1 MMDGMIE
8 ALDSLKKQKIT
19 PVRKSTNLSFGTK
32 AQCKEMFK
40 EAFLQTDKTVT
51 EFKWLPEYEKVID
64 WMHNTNGKGLCLR
77 GDCGRGKSNILSGV
91 LPVLFM
97 MIFRKVLRVDQ
108 AEEIPEQLTELL
120 RRKIIGIDEIGTEPQ
135 CNDYGERFEG
145 FNRIINLAEREI
157 RLLFITTNLGRQD
170 ILDRYGE
177 RTWERINRLCLVI
190 NFKGESLR

>member
-1 MMDGMIE
+1 MDGMTE
-8 ALDSLKKQKIT
+8 ALEKLKKQKIT
-19 PVRKSTNLSFGTK
+19 PVRKSTNLSFGTLEE
-32 AQCKEMFK
+32 CRTMFQ
-40 EAFLQTDKTVT
+40 EAFQQTDKTV
-51 EFKWLPEYEKVID
+51 EKFVWLPEYEKVIQ
-64 WMHNTNGKGLCLR
+64 WMHNTEGKGLCLR
-77 GDCGRGKSNILSGV
+77 GDCGRGKSNILCGV

-97 MIFRKVLRVDQ
+97 MRFRKVLRVDQ
-108 AEEIPEQLTELL
+108 AEEIPEQLKEIL

-157 RLLFITTNLGRQD
+157 RLLFITTNLKKQH